1 MLSAVGQLEKWLY
14 VISAIVLVA
23 GLVVAALIYVSADD
37 AQETAA
43 SYLIINGEAHAIPPG
58 ASKTHVRELQ
68 RFGGKAAVLFDELN
82 RWFAGLWHGKSL
94 AVTLAWISVVVSLAL
109 FLVARRIARQ
119 EPPRA

>member
-1 MLSAVGQLEKWLY
+1 MGQIEKTLY
-14 VISAIVLVA
+14 VVSAIVLAA
-23 GLVVAALIYVSADD
+23 GLVVAALIYVTADD

-58 ASKTHVRELQ
+58 ASRTYVCELE

-82 RWFAGLWHGKSL
+82 RWFAGLWDGKSL
-94 AVTLAWISVVVSLAL
+94 AVTLAWISILVSLVL
-109 FLVARRIARQ
+109 FLLARYMARQ